1 MIYLHKES
9 GFLYRM
15 KGTVIQHWSRR
26 YQKWV
31 LSNHNPTS
39 FTRRIHAGVIVRVG
53 KWPQRIY
60 GMRPG
65 SKLTVPDCASLRYL
79 LAQVPTHTIVK
90 FK

>member
-1 MIYLHKES
+1 MIYLHKEGS
-9 GFLYRM
+9 MLYRM
-15 KGTVIQHWSRR
+15 KGVVVQVWACRN
-26 YQKWV
+26 QKWI
-31 LSNHNPTS
+31 LSTHNPTS
-39 FTRRIHAGVIVRVG
+39 FARMVHDGVIVRVG

-79 LAQVPTHTIVK
+79 LAQVPTQTIVK